1 MAKVYSTII
10 LFLLFAFSPFI
21 AQAATLSISPQSG
34 TFEVGERVIV
44 KVVVSSNDVQFN
56 AVSGNILFPSSIFAI
71 ESVSKTNS
79 ILNFWV
85 TEPVVLKSSNTVKF
99 EGISL
104 GGFQGFTGTVVT
116 VALRA
121 LNVGSGKVVFQSGQ
135 ILAND
140 GQGTDITGN
149 LVSATFSVVEAKIK
163 PKVQELEPISEPTPE
178 LPQPLPTLKAPEIVL
193 STKYGVPAIIG
204 SSDYPKAQV
213 LVTFIAEDGAKVF
226 ILGVSDT
233 DGSFNLLV
241 PHSLKRG
248 SYTVSS
254 VIIKEDKTNSM
265 TSNIIIIDVG
275 NIFSDL
281 GIEIWILILLLI
293 IAILYLLLRIYLHFR
308 KDKNIN
314 ENIEHEV
321 HDAENIVHKSFD
333 IIREDVIDY
342 DNEKLTD
349 TEHNRMSGIKKD
361 VSDAEKIIDKKI
373 KDIELI

>member
-1 MAKVYSTII
+1 MAKVYLTII
-10 LFLLFAFSPFI
+10 FFLLFVFGPSI
-21 AQAATLSISPQSG
+21 AHAATLSISPPSG

-44 KVVVSSNDVQFN
+44 KVIVSSNDVQFN
-56 AVSGNILFPSSIFAI
+56 AVSSNILFPSSIFAI

-85 TEPVVLKSSNTVKF
+85 TEPVVLKSSNAVKF
-99 EGISL
+99 EGLSL

-121 LNVGSGKVVFQSGQ
+121 LYVGSGKVVFQSGQ
-135 ILAND
+135 VLAND

-163 PKVQELEPISEPTPE
+163 SKVPEPEPPLAPE
-178 LPQPLPTLKAPEIVL
+178 ILQPAPTLKAPEIVL
-193 STKYGVPAIIG
+193 STKYGVPAILG
-204 SSDYPKAQV
+204 SSDYPNAQV
-213 LVTFIAEDGAKVF
+213 LITFIAEDGAKVF

-241 PHSLKRG
+241 PHSLKSG

-293 IAILYLLLRIYLHFR
+293 IAILYLLLRIYLHFG

-314 ENIEHEV
+314 ENIKNEV

-349 TEHNRMSGIKKD
+349 TEHKRMSGIKKD
-361 VSDAEKIIDKKI
+361 ISDAEKIIDKKI